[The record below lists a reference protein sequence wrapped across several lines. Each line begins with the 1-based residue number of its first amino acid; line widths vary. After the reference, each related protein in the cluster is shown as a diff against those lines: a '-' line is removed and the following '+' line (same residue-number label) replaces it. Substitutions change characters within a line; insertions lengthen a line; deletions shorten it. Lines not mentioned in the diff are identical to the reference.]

1 MNRMFLTSAAAGLSL
16 AVGCITWTETP
27 SAADAMIVA
36 QAVRATPD
44 ARGLLGRPVRNI
56 QGETIGE
63 VTSVHLGPDG
73 EVANLI
79 VGIGQT
85 LGLGPYDVALAWN
98 GAADAGTAVTVNAS
112 RQALS
117 ALPQYRY
124 PNPAYRGTVFRHPQP
139 VIEP

>member
-1 MNRMFLTSAAAGLSL
+1 MNRTFLIRTAAGLGV
-16 AVGCITWTETP
+16 AVGCIAWTETP
-27 SAADAMIVA
+27 AVAETMIVA
-36 QAVRATPD
+36 QPPRTTPD
-44 ARGLLGRPVRNI
+44 ARSLLGRPVRNM
-56 QGETIGE
+56 QGEIIGE

-73 EVANLI
+73 EVMNVI

-85 LGLGPYDVALAWN
+85 LGLGPYDVALPWN
-98 GAADAGTAVTVNAS
+98 GLAEAGTAVTVNAS

-124 PNPAYRGTVFRHPQP
+124 PNPAFRGTVFRHPQP